1 MSKNIR
7 QNRRCEPKVS
17 QIDRQGW
24 KSLLLVLLKIILT
37 CILAIGIPYG
47 IYVYYQH
54 EVNEGRFQP
63 SQITIHG
70 NVRADDASILDASG
84 LSNED
89 TNLFEADIHVLETSI
104 ETLAWVKKA
113 KITID
118 LPDKVDIEITEHEP
132 LGIVNDGQLY
142 IVDETGTAIKYWTT
156 EDTIITP
163 IVSLDKVLDVRSH
176 AVVKAFQLADEVVRL
191 GFPHKIQEIHY
202 DDATGYTLYTDTT
215 EIRVGYD
222 RFDERIQRL
231 LAVNDILE
239 TKKITADY
247 ILIDGDNSLDQI
259 VVKPKPKVVFAD
271 PVQDN
276 KPADAGN
283 DGKTEKPGET
293 ADQGNAKAD
302 KPADAKQQAPKDKP
316 AEAKQQ
322 APKDKPADAKQQA
335 PKEKPAEA
343 KQQAPKDN
351 NSKDKPVEAAPKPAN
366 TPEVNDKPAE
376 AKPESKPEMP
386 KGSDKKETPAEAKAE
401 AVKDSNTNEKPV
413 EAKPQTA
420 PESTP

>member
-322 APKDKPADAKQQA
+322 APKDK
-335 PKEKPAEA
+335 
-343 KQQAPKDN
+343 

-366 TPEVNDKPAE
+366 NPEVNDKPAE

-401 AVKDSNTNEKPV
+401 AVKNSNTNEKPV